1 MSAQDFPTLADI
13 RAAQR
18 RIADRVHRTP
28 TLSSRTLSERLGV
41 PVFLKAETF
50 QKTGSFKAR
59 GAVNAVRQL
68 SADARARGIVTISAG
83 NHAQAVAYAAGAER
97 IRCVVVMPAHASKSK
112 ADATRGFGAE
122 VILHGTVHEA
132 FEMYERLQQER
143 GLVPVH
149 PFDDPAVIAGQGTVG
164 LEILDDVP
172 DASLV
177 VVPVGGG
184 GLISGVATAIRESAS
199 RARVVGV
206 EPEDSAAMHRACA
219 AGHPVRLERVGSI
232 ADGLG
237 APIVTERTLQIVRR
251 YTEGVVLVNDD
262 EILDALRFLL
272 ERQKLL
278 VEPAGAAG
286 LAAAFGR
293 LTMPAEGSLV
303 IVLSGGNV
311 DLARLKSWL

>member
-1 MSAQDFPTLADI
+1 MTGRADPTLADI
-13 RAAQR
+13 RAARR

-28 TLSSRTLSERLGV
+28 TFSSRTLTERFGV
-41 PVFLKAETF
+41 PTFLKVETF

-59 GAVNAVRQL
+59 GATNAVRLL
-68 SADARARGIVTISAG
+68 SAADRARGIVTISAG
-83 NHAQAVAYAAGAER
+83 NHAQAVAYAAGAEG
-97 IRCVVVMPAHASKSK
+97 IRCVVVMPAHASTSK

-132 FEMYERLQQER
+132 FELYERLQHEH

-164 LEILDDVP
+164 LELLEDVP
-172 DASLV
+172 DAALILI
-177 VVPVGGG
+177 PIGGG
-184 GLISGVATAIRESAS
+184 GLISGVAIAVRESGA

-206 EPEDSAAMHRACA
+206 EPVESAAMYRARA
-219 AGHPVRLERVGSI
+219 AGHPVRLDHLGSI
-232 ADGLG
+232 ADGLS
-237 APIVTERTLQIVRR
+237 APAVTDRTLGVVRR
-251 YTEGVVLVNDD
+251 YVDDIVLVSDD
-262 EILDALRFLL
+262 EIVAALRFLL

-293 LTMPAEGSLV
+293 LAMPSQGSV
-303 IVLSGGNV
+303 VVVLSGGNV
-311 DLARLKSWL
+311 DLGRLKTWL

>member
-1 MSAQDFPTLADI
+1 MMTQLVPTLADI
-13 RAAQR
+13 RAAAR
-18 RIADRVHRTP
+18 RIGDRVHRTP
-28 TLSSRTLSERLGV
+28 ALSSRTLTERLGV
-41 PVFLKAETF
+41 PVHLKAEIF

-68 SADARARGIVTISAG
+68 SAADRARGIVTISAG
-83 NHAQAVAYAAGAER
+83 NHAQAVAYAAGADG
-97 IRCVVVMPAHASKSK
+97 IRCVVVMPAHASTSK

-132 FEMYERLQQER
+132 FELYERLQTER

-164 LEILDDVP
+164 LEILEDVP
-172 DASLV
+172 DASLI
-177 VVPVGGG
+177 VVPIGGG
-184 GLISGVATAIRESAS
+184 GLISGIAIAAKESA
-199 RARVVGV
+199 AAAHIVGV
-206 EPEDSAAMHRACA
+206 EPEDSAAMYRACA
-219 AGHPVRLERVGSI
+219 AGEPVRLERVGSI

-237 APIVTERTLQIVRR
+237 APIVTERTLRIVQE
-251 YTEGVVLVNDD
+251 YTDGVVLVTDD
-262 EILDALRFLL
+262 EIVAALRFLL

-286 LAAAFGR
+286 LAAALTR
-293 LTMPAEGSLV
+293 LSMPSSGSVV

-311 DLARLKSWL
+311 DLSKLKTWL

>member
-1 MSAQDFPTLADI
+1 MTTHPAPTLADI
-13 RAAQR
+13 RAAAR

-28 TLSSRTLSERLGV
+28 TLSSRTLTERLGV
-41 PVFLKAETF
+41 PVYLKAETF

-59 GAVNAVRQL
+59 GAVNAVRLL
-68 SADARARGIVTISAG
+68 SAEDRARGIVTISAG
-83 NHAQAVAYAAGAER
+83 NHAQAVAYAAGAEA
-97 IRCVVVMPAHASKSK
+97 IRCVVVMPAHASTSK

-132 FEMYERLQQER
+132 FAMYERLQQEQ
-143 GLVPVH
+143 GLAAVH

-172 DASLV
+172 DVSLI

-184 GLISGVATAIRESAS
+184 GLISGIATAVRDSEVS
-199 RARVVGV
+199 ARVVGV
-206 EPEDSAAMHRACA
+206 EPEDSAAMYRAVA
-219 AGHPVRLERVGSI
+219 AGHPVRLEHVGSI

-237 APIVTERTLQIVRR
+237 APAVTERTLRIVQR
-251 YTEGVVLVNDD
+251 YTDGVVLVSDD
-262 EILDALRFLL
+262 EIVAALRFLL

-286 LAAAFGR
+286 LAAALTR
-293 LTMPAEGSLV
+293 LPMPQQGSLV

-311 DLARLKSWL
+311 DLSRLKAWL